1 MRGRTRLPGVIDTLS
16 DGYGVVNRHP
26 WIVLFPILIDLFLW
40 LGPQLSA
47 SRLISQALPLLQ
59 AGRVDRLQVQDAQL
73 KELVEL
79 AEGFNLL
86 SILAPTFVG
95 IPSRMAA
102 VGIRDPLHSV
112 PVDSWLSV
120 WWILVGGSLAGLLL
134 GSLYYAAIAAGVRE
148 SGLAPLRLLGGALRG
163 WTRVLGFLLL
173 LVGLSLLL
181 GLPML
186 FLLVGAR
193 LVSEPLMSLVA
204 SLLMTALVWVWIYL
218 YFVPNA
224 IFLSQVGPLQAIKQS
239 VAVVRLGFWTALAIM
254 LLIAVILAGMGRIW
268 DFAEGLADPWG
279 LGLGIVGN
287 AYIASGL
294 IAASMRFYRARI
306 EFLKARAGT
315 GSVYSEPAQ
324 PAGVNG

>member
-47 SRLISQALPLLQ
+47 ARLISRALPLLQ
-59 AGRVDRLQVQDAQL
+59 AGRVDRLQVQEAQL

-86 SILAPTFVG
+86 SVLAPTFVG
-95 IPSRMAA
+95 VPSRMAA
-102 VGIRDPLHSV
+102 VGIRDPLQSV
-112 PVDSWLSV
+112 PVESWLNV
-120 WWILVGGSLAGLLL
+120 WWILLLGSLAGLLL
-134 GSLYYAAIAAGVRE
+134 GSLYYAAIAAGVRG

-181 GLPML
+181 GLPMV

-193 LVSEPLMSLVA
+193 LVSEALVSLVA
-204 SLLMTALVWVWIYL
+204 SLLLTALVWVWIYL

-224 IFLSQVGPLQAIKQS
+224 IFLGQVGPLQAIKQS
-239 VAVVRLGFWTALAIM
+239 VAVVRLGFWTALGIM
-254 LLIAVILAGMGRIW
+254 LLIAIILAGMGQVW
-268 DFAEGLADPWG
+268 NLAEGLAEPWG
-279 LGLGIVGN
+279 LGLGILGN
-287 AYIASGL
+287 GYIASGL
-294 IAASMRFYRARI
+294 IAASMRFYRERI
-306 EFLKARAGT
+306 EFLKAQAQSGPAQT
-315 GSVYSEPAQ
+315 EPAQ
-324 PAGVNG
+324 PSGVSG